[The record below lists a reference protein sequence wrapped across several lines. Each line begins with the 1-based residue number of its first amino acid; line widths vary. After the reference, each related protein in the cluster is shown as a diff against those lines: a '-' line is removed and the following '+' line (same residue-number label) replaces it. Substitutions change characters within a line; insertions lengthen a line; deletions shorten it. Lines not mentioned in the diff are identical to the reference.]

1 MNKTNGGNGIPVELL
16 QILKHDVVN
25 GLNSIWQKIGKLSS
39 DHRTG
44 KDHFSFQSQRR
55 SMPKMLKLPY
65 YFNHF
70 TC

>member
-1 MNKTNGGNGIPVELL
+1 MSKTNGGDEIPFELL
-16 QILKHDVVN
+16 QILKHDSVN
-25 GLNSIWQKIGKLSS
+25 GLNSIWQKIRELSS

-44 KDHFSFQSQRR
+44 KAHFSFQSQRR
-55 SMPKMLKLPY
+55 ALPKMFKLPY